1 MSVLAIEGYASLF
14 NLEDLSGD
22 VVLPGAFAA
31 GLSAGLSGGL
41 SGGDSGGRSVP
52 MLYQHEPTE
61 PVGRWQVVRPDR
73 KGLWVEGEILDAS
86 EQSRTVQA
94 LVRRGALNGLSIGFR
109 TRSSR
114 PRPARGRFLEAIELW
129 EVSIVTFPMLPQA
142 RLSLAD
148 ATRRAA

>member
-1 MSVLAIEGYASLF
+1 MSSLAIEGYASLF

-22 VVLPGAFAA
+22 IVLPGAFAD
-31 GLSAGLSGGL
+31 GLA
-41 SGGDSGGRSVP
+41 GGRTAGRNVP

-61 PVGRWQVVRPDR
+61 PVGRWQIIRQDR
-73 KGLWVEGEILDAS
+73 KGLWVEGEIVDAS
-86 EQSRTVQA
+86 EQSRSVQA

-114 PRPARGRFLEAIELW
+114 PRPSRGRFLEAIELW

-142 RLSLAD
+142 RLSLAASD
-148 ATRRAA
+148 RRAA

>member
-1 MSVLAIEGYASLF
+1 MSSLAIEGYASLF

-22 VVLPGAFAA
+22 IVLPGAFADE
-31 GLSAGLSGGL
+31 LSDGPSSGVS
-41 SGGDSGGRSVP
+41 SGRNVP

-61 PVGRWQVVRPDR
+61 PVGRWQIVRQDR

-86 EQSRTVQA
+86 EHSRSVQA

-114 PRPARGRFLEAIELW
+114 PRPSRGRFLEAIELW

-142 RLSLAD
+142 RLSLVD
-148 ATRRAA
+148 ASLRAA